1 MNDERTNEPPEDG
14 AADNP
19 PEGDAPER
27 EGPEAGPRPKDGETA
42 PTEALEQPS
51 GPRRFTRSRSDRM
64 VAGVAGGLGRYFSVD
79 PVIIRIGFA
88 VSVFFGG
95 LGALAYL
102 ALALFVPADPA
113 DGEESLAPVQ
123 RSRWLGIA
131 AAVAV
136 VVIAFSAAGSLF
148 FWDGGWIGWD
158 GPWGLLVLVA
168 LGAVAYAIL
177 RDREPGQP
185 LGPGRIV
192 AAIALAI
199 VAAIALSMLA
209 AIGAFAGATG
219 GGVVIALVVIAIGSL
234 LAVAAFRGGARWLI
248 APALALAIPL
258 GAVSAADISFAGSI
272 GEREYQPTATSEIQD
287 RYELG
292 IGRMAIDLRG
302 IDWDRERAPVPVEAD
317 LGVGELVVIVPAD
330 VCVTP
335 DLHVGAGEIETGS
348 RMLDGADLDEDVAS
362 TAVAGPSIALDAEVD
377 VGSLR
382 VLNEWDAGDDFRGPF
397 GGFHD
402 RGSEDRAEVC

>member
-1 MNDERTNEPPEDG
+1 MNDDERTNDAPPED
-14 AADNP
+14 
-19 PEGDAPER
+19 R
-27 EGPEAGPRPKDGETA
+27 ETA

-113 DGEESLAPVQ
+113 DGEESVAPVQ

-148 FWDGGWIGWD
+148 FWDGGWVGWD

-219 GGVVIALVVIAIGSL
+219 GGVVIASVVIAIGAL

-258 GAVSAADISFAGSI
+258 GAISAADISFAGSI
-272 GEREYQPTATSEIQD
+272 GEREYQPTATGEIQD

-302 IDWDRERAPVPVEAD
+302 IDWDREREPVPLEAD
-317 LGVGELVVIVPAD
+317 LGVGELVVVVPEE

-348 RMLDGADLDEDVAS
+348 RMLDGANLDEEDAS
-362 TAVAGPSIALDAEVD
+362 TPVAGPSIALDAEVD

-382 VLNEWDAGDDFRGPF
+382 VLNEDPDDDVRGPF

-402 RGSEDRAEVC
+402 RGSEDHAEVC

>member
-1 MNDERTNEPPEDG
+1 
-14 AADNP
+14 
-19 PEGDAPER
+19 
-27 EGPEAGPRPKDGETA
+27 
-42 PTEALEQPS
+42 
-51 GPRRFTRSRSDRM
+51 
-64 VAGVAGGLGRYFSVD
+64 
-79 PVIIRIGFA
+79 
-88 VSVFFGG
+88 VFFGG

-102 ALALFVPADPA
+102 ALALFVPSDPA
-113 DGEESLAPVQ
+113 DGEEAVAPIQ

-131 AAVAV
+131 AGVAI

-148 FWDGGWIGWD
+148 FWDGGWMGWN

-168 LGAVAYAIL
+168 LGAAAYAIV

-192 AAIALAI
+192 AAVALAI
-199 VAAIALSMLA
+199 VAAIGLAMLA

-219 GGVVIALVVIAIGSL
+219 GGVVIALVVIAIGVL

-248 APALALAIPL
+248 APALALALPL

-272 GEREYQPTATSEIQD
+272 GEREYQPTEVSEIED

-292 IGRMAIDLRG
+292 IGRLAIDLRG
-302 IDWDRERAPVPVEAD
+302 IDWDRQRAPVPVEAD
-317 LGVGELVVIVPAD
+317 LGLGQLVVVVPEE

-335 DLHVGAGEIETGS
+335 DLHVGAGEIQTGS
-348 RMLDGADLDEDVAS
+348 RTLDGVDLDEDVVS
-362 TAVAGPSIALDAEVD
+362 TAAAGPSVELDAEVD
-377 VGSLR
+377 AGSLR
-382 VLNEWDAGDDFRGPF
+382 VLNEWSPDDDFRGPF

-402 RGSEDRAEVC
+402 RGSEDRAAVC

>member
-1 MNDERTNEPPEDG
+1 MNDERTNEAPEDG

-177 RDREPGQP
+177 RDREPGAP

-199 VAAIALSMLA
+199 VAAIGLSMLA

-219 GGVVIALVVIAIGSL
+219 GGVVIALVVIAIGAL

-272 GEREYQPTATSEIQD
+272 GQREYQPTATSEIQD

-317 LGVGELVVIVPAD
+317 LGVGELVVVVPED

-348 RMLDGADLDEDVAS
+348 RTLDGADLDEEDAS
-362 TAVAGPSIALDAEVD
+362 TPVTGPSIALDAEVD

-382 VLNEWDAGDDFRGPF
+382 VLNEDPDDDFRGPF